1 MIMNE
6 KELTGYPSIDKPW
19 LKYYSEE
26 AINTPLPECT
36 IYEYLLEN
44 NKDHLDDIAIIYFNR
59 KIKYKQLFDAI
70 DRAASVF
77 SSFGVAKGDIV
88 MICTLNTPEMIYCA
102 YALNKIGAI
111 ADFEYPTLSEDEL
124 YSTIK
129 ALNAKAVVMLDL
141 FRKKYK
147 DITNHTQN
155 CLFISPCSSF
165 SFTMKAVYK
174 LKGKNVIDTLTPLI
188 KNAKADN
195 IAQEHKHD
203 QPAIIVHTGGS
214 TGVPKGVMLNDD
226 MKILNRD
233 NDIHTFID
241 EPIPLY
247 EMPEKEALIYL
258 REVMATRQ
266 WEMMERYG
274 VSTRKDELQGFGS
287 SGEKWHAHLRE
298 RMKGVSRY
306 DSSIE
311 KCSDYRSKDIIRPED
326 TFKSIADII
335 YLNEYNINDV
345 LYAREILKNCLEN
358 DFQRLY

>member
-1 MIMNE
+1 MSEE
-6 KELTGYPSIDKPW
+6 KKMTGYPSIDKPW

-226 MKILNRD
+226 SFNAIAFQYKLSGMEYKRQDRILHCIPPFHAYGFSVGVHMPLSLGMTICMSIKID
-233 NDIHTFID
+233 NETTVELLVNTNLLISSSA
-241 EPIPLY
+241 
-247 EMPEKEALIYL
+247 ALMFL
-258 REVMATRQ
+258 R
-266 WEMMERYG
+266 
-274 VSTRKDELQGFGS
+274 
-287 SGEKWHAHLRE
+287 
-298 RMKGVSRY
+298 
-306 DSSIE
+306 
-311 KCSDYRSKDIIRPED
+311 
-326 TFKSIADII
+326 
-335 YLNEYNINDV
+335 
-345 LYAREILKNCLEN
+345 
-358 DFQRLY
+358 